1 MKKIIYILPAL
12 LLTILI
18 ACNNNAEDN
27 PPKKTNSQTV
37 AADSLEKA
45 VMEGHDVGMSK
56 MGKLSKMKN
65 EAQRLIDSIDHL
77 PAKAQEAAA
86 SVKKNLQSV
95 ANDLDNAIAAMNSW
109 MEGFNYDSAREN
121 VEQRIKYL
129 TDEKLKVD
137 NVKENI
143 LSSLQKADSL
153 LKSKF

>member
-1 MKKIIYILPAL
+1 MKKIIFIIPAL
-12 LLTILI
+12 FFLI

-27 PPKKTNSQTV
+27 SAKATGSQKVT
-37 AADSLEKA
+37 ADSLEKA
-45 VMEGHDVGMSK
+45 VMDGHDVGMSK

-86 SVKKNLQSV
+86 SAKKNLQSV

-121 VEQRIKYL
+121 LEQRIKYL
-129 TDEKLKVD
+129 TNEKLKVD
-137 NVKENI
+137 NVKESI
-143 LSSLQKADSL
+143 LSSLQKADSV